1 VPKAIAPSTAEATIG
16 SRLPLEGTIAVGTLV
31 SLQWPEPAEYDLITA
46 LRNRPST
53 RACFLDSR
61 VLDPA
66 ANRKW
71 LAGGMK
77 RPWEGLLSLR
87 FGPQRVFCGTIGWS
101 GYEPSMRTFEIGRLI
116 VDTEV
121 LRPLRTR
128 LPGYPGVAVDASMA
142 LLDFAFGTLRL
153 DYVTSVFLAGNALP
167 RRVNVLAGGR
177 YAGDAERERPDGSR
191 VLVTCMRLT
200 REDWL
205 ARRAPGSAA
214 RLTAAA

>member
-1 VPKAIAPSTAEATIG
+1 MARRRHEASLG
-16 SRLPLEGTIAVGTLV
+16 RAAV
-31 SLQWPEPAEYDLITA
+31 AA
-46 LRNRPST
+46 LRTAASLLRHNRVVGV
-53 RACFLDSR
+53 RAKHAHVRDR
-61 VLDPA
+61 AP
-66 ANRKW
+66 
-71 LAGGMK
+71 
-77 RPWEGLLSLR
+77 
-87 FGPQRVFCGTIGWS
+87 
-101 GYEPSMRTFEIGRLI
+101 I

-121 LRPLRTR
+121 LRLLRTR